1 MFPVVEVPK
10 DEAGFVQSFTI
21 SQTAEYQQFFRTF
34 GFVVI
39 DKVLTPE
46 CVDGTIDEIWNHIE
60 STPTFFDGVKVD
72 RNDTST
78 WEDCFFPGFKKV
90 GIVGDG
96 PCLGKYT
103 WANRQNSNIYE
114 AFSVLYGER
123 KLWVSVDRWGFM
135 RPTRNVP
142 IGKLKNPKTI
152 RISVE
157 GDEVAEIGRGTIV
170 LQKTRNVKAD
180 LTLSTSVVADKLEW
194 KTRSSWLHW
203 DLNPWVWTSGDEGI
217 DYKFEEFIEENNGSR
232 NDGNLKLQVI
242 RFFLLSFFLIK

>member
-1 MFPVVEVPK
+1 
-10 DEAGFVQSFTI
+10 
-21 SQTAEYQQFFRTF
+21 
-34 GFVVI
+34 
-39 DKVLTPE
+39 
-46 CVDGTIDEIWNHIE
+46 
-60 STPTFFDGVKVD
+60 
-72 RNDTST
+72 
-78 WEDCFFPGFKKV
+78 
-90 GIVGDG
+90 
-96 PCLGKYT
+96 
-103 WANRQNSNIYE
+103 
-114 AFSVLYGER
+114 
-123 KLWVSVDRWGFM
+123 M

-232 NDGNLKLQVI
+232 NDGNLKLQGLITLVESRSGDGGFCCVPGFHHNLKAYCENSRNTEYVEKNRFNYTFVNVPPGDRLHSETVHISTRAGSLIIWNSELPHCNCPNESSRI
-242 RFFLLSFFLIK
+242 RMNQYIKMFPAHEGYPGTNVRREIMKQFVAKFEVTLLGRRLFGLERW